1 MVIQRELLVES
12 KEKGLLWSAV
22 PALGIDP
29 ATESQ
34 EDMTTQVGY
43 PGSPASLSGN
53 STEKAPSSG
62 KGSKSV
68 GNLEWPACRV
78 ALVWRQRKLSII

>member
-1 MVIQRELLVES
+1 MRLLPDRLDRLEAIGRELLVKSME
-12 KEKGLLWSAV
+12 KELLWSAV

-53 STEKAPSSG
+53 STEEAPSQ
-62 KGSKSV
+62 
-68 GNLEWPACRV
+68 W
-78 ALVWRQRKLSII
+78 QR

>member
-1 MVIQRELLVES
+1 MRLLPDRLDRLEAIGRELLAKSME
-12 KEKGLLWSAV
+12 KELLWSAV

-53 STEKAPSSG
+53 STEEAPSQ
-62 KGSKSV
+62 
-68 GNLEWPACRV
+68 W
-78 ALVWRQRKLSII
+78 QR